1 MHKSLK
7 VSTAL
12 SLTLLMFVVCFAVA
26 AAATIYILH
35 NDRQT
40 IERLGKNNIERASD
54 LSDLNS
60 RLFQARADLADAKVD
75 MDSGLQEPRDA
86 ALKHADALLAAA
98 RDSGKRLAANPDDDP
113 QGAPLFERVMASAKI
128 LDEQVLAPLHKAIGG
143 WNGVVANKLTGQ
155 PLTDA
160 VQHYVDAVDAYQAHA
175 RAQGRDAVTDASD
188 AQTRAMTGALGALI
202 LIALLALAIRITFH
216 RSVLKPLNEAGEHFD
231 RIADGDL
238 TGKVVQRSRN
248 EVGVLYAAMARMQA
262 GLSQA
267 VAAVRHGV
275 EGIHAGTA
283 DIAEAGSDMSTRSG
297 RQAGALQ
304 EAGANLA
311 QLADTV
317 TNNAHEAGEASR
329 QMQEVAAQARRGGQ
343 AVEAAVISMQG
354 IATASSRIAE
364 IVSVVDSIAFQTNIL
379 ALNAAVEAARAGT
392 QGKGF
397 AVVASEVRTLAQ
409 RSAQAA
415 REIKGLIDDA
425 SQRVGTGVREV
436 GQAGALIGR
445 VVQSVDGIT
454 AIMSQISEASLRQAE
469 DLSSINQT
477 MDALGRS
484 TQEDSA
490 MVERTASQAGELAGL
505 AQSLRQAVSAFKLE
519 EAAGY
524 ELPAPQGAAYLALAN
539 GA

>member
-1 MHKSLK
+1 M
-7 VSTAL
+7 
-12 SLTLLMFVVCFAVA
+12 
-26 AAATIYILH
+26 
-35 NDRQT
+35 
-40 IERLGKNNIERASD
+40 
-54 LSDLNS
+54 
-60 RLFQARADLADAKVD
+60 
-75 MDSGLQEPRDA
+75 
-86 ALKHADALLAAA
+86 
-98 RDSGKRLAANPDDDP
+98 
-113 QGAPLFERVMASAKI
+113 
-128 LDEQVLAPLHKAIGG
+128 
-143 WNGVVANKLTGQ
+143 
-155 PLTDA
+155 
-160 VQHYVDAVDAYQAHA
+160 
-175 RAQGRDAVTDASD
+175 
-188 AQTRAMTGALGALI
+188 
-202 LIALLALAIRITFH
+202 
-216 RSVLKPLNEAGEHFD
+216 
-231 RIADGDL
+231 
-238 TGKVVQRSRN
+238 
-248 EVGVLYAAMARMQA
+248 
-262 GLSQA
+262 
-267 VAAVRHGV
+267 
-275 EGIHAGTA
+275 
-283 DIAEAGSDMSTRSG
+283 
-297 RQAGALQ
+297 
-304 EAGANLA
+304 
-311 QLADTV
+311 